1 MHGKSLRD
9 GFGRLQAARGTHHR
23 SLPQSLHERERPADV
38 GRNNAAVMSQSRHQK
53 LKLLTLSKPA
63 LLSVIKGNY
72 MPALTVLVVLY
83 ETWFL
88 DLEHKNPVKLT
99 SESLR
104 LYRVSRGQKDRAL
117 KVLEKYGAIT
127 VARTLRKNPMVTLN
141 WPLPFMEHGR
151 PSRLRH
157 AR

>member
-1 MHGKSLRD
+1 
-9 GFGRLQAARGTHHR
+9 
-23 SLPQSLHERERPADV
+23 
-38 GRNNAAVMSQSRHQK
+38 MSQSRHQK
-53 LKLLTLSKPA
+53 LKLLTLSKSV
-63 LLSVIKGNY
+63 LLSAIKAGY
-72 MPALTVLVVLY
+72 IPAFTVLLVLY

-104 LYRVSRGQKDRAL
+104 VYKISRGQKDRAL
-117 KVLEKYGAIT
+117 KILEKYGAIT
-127 VARTLRKNPMVTLN
+127 VDRTNGKNPMVTLN

>member
-1 MHGKSLRD
+1 
-9 GFGRLQAARGTHHR
+9 
-23 SLPQSLHERERPADV
+23 
-38 GRNNAAVMSQSRHQK
+38 MSQSRHQK
-53 LKLLTLSKPA
+53 LRLLTLSSVSLLSIMKSGYLPA
-63 LLSVIKGNY
+63 LSVLY
-72 MPALTVLVVLY
+72 VLY

-104 LYRVSRGQKDRAL
+104 PYRISRGQKDRAL
-117 KVLEKYGAIT
+117 KVLEEYGAIT
-127 VARTLRKNPMVTLN
+127 VNKRPKKNPLVTLN
-141 WPLPFMEHGR
+141 WPLPFVKHGR